1 MITPFSSPTRYH
13 QRGTVLQPGVFLL
26 AVLAQRIL
34 PGDFTTVVHWTQ
46 SEEGFERS
54 TAMQDV
60 HVLLLMA
67 VVVATVV
74 SMLLI
79 SLLFLYLERRD
90 ECTEDLEGQEAG
102 LKRFFLVGDF
112 CLG

>member
-1 MITPFSSPTRYH
+1 M
-13 QRGTVLQPGVFLL
+13 
-26 AVLAQRIL
+26 
-34 PGDFTTVVHWTQ
+34 HWTQ
-46 SEEGFERS
+46 SEKGFERS

-60 HVLLLMA
+60 HVLLLIA

-74 SMLLI
+74 SMLVI

-102 LKRFFLVGDF
+102 LKKRFVSG
-112 CLG
+112 